1 MQIKSAKHCGKPF
14 LKIRSIFKSIIM
26 HIILLV
32 RKKFARGLVS
42 KKTGT
47 VVNCKKSK
55 ALLLIQSGTGITMY
69 SRPMLL
75 FEVSYLCFLPTALA
89 YNFTNCL
96 GIQFFQTELGNIQHV
111 EDAVFNFEED
121 N

>member
-1 MQIKSAKHCGKPF
+1 MDSFRKRQA
-14 LKIRSIFKSIIM
+14 
-26 HIILLV
+26 LLLI
-32 RKKFARGLVS
+32 A
-42 KKTGT
+42 
-47 VVNCKKSK
+47 KKSK

-69 SRPMLL
+69 SRPVLL
-75 FEVSYLCFLPTALA
+75 FEVSYLCFLPTAWA